1 LQNRK
6 KSPTTTTASNN
17 KIKKPCDHR
26 HRRRRRRPRHRHRHR
41 HHDHHHHDHHHHH
54 HDHQHDDD
62 DDQKDI
68 HRASL
73 LFKKAAESGHAP
85 SQYYLGVI
93 FLYGQGGFPRDYDM
107 AFYWMDRA
115 ARGKASRDTADA
127 AARALG
133 ELRVV
138 LSNSTTRMDA
148 LSRRF
153 RVGPRGGPEDSET
166 LFTALDADADGRVS
180 REEFGAKWH
189 RPPAQVGLWVG
200 VRVRVR
206 GWAGVILVV
215 VVAVAVVAW
224 WWWWWWWWWWVCW

>member
-1 LQNRK
+1 MA
-6 KSPTTTTASNN
+6 TT
-17 KIKKPCDHR
+17 IM
-26 HRRRRRRPRHRHRHR
+26 
-41 HHDHHHHDHHHHH
+41 
-54 HDHQHDDD
+54 
-62 DDQKDI
+62 DQDI

-166 LFTALDADADGRVS
+166 LVTALDADADGRVS

-189 RPPAQVGLWVG
+189 RPPAQVLLYKVQLLDPKQFPPELQPLGAALD
-200 VRVRVR
+200 
-206 GWAGVILVV
+206 
-215 VVAVAVVAW
+215 AVPFNNSVTLKSKYQLFDF
-224 WWWWWWWWWWVCW
+224 